1 MTMHRTTTTL
11 LVAMA
16 MTIGCQAGRQEERSE
31 ARLSDAAKPAA
42 SVPQSEAVP
51 PGGGE
56 AQEQTPPEQAAPMS
70 PRSQA
75 ETASRGEAA
84 PSEPSMPQV
93 AARAATPEP
102 TPTPLPPVEVPAGTK
117 LAIKLLT
124 PVSSAKSQAGE
135 RITAEVTQDVRVDS
149 RLAIPAGSKLHGRVT
164 AAVGAG
170 RVKGRARLAFELN
183 EVVVRGRP
191 YDISVRSI
199 DITAKSTKKKDAAMV
214 GGGAGLGAVIGAI
227 AGGKK
232 GAAIGAAVG
241 AGAGGGAAVGTKG
254 QEVEMGAGHRLQL
267 RLTESLTLR

>member
-1 MTMHRTTTTL
+1 MHRTTTTL

-16 MTIGCQAGRQEERSE
+16 MTVGCQAGRQEERSE

-42 SVPQSEAVP
+42 SAPESAAVP
-51 PGGGE
+51 SPSGE
-56 AQEQTPPEQAAPMS
+56 APEQAPPRQAPPTS
-70 PRSQA
+70 AESQPRTTVSQ
-75 ETASRGEAA
+75 GEAA
-84 PSEPSMPQV
+84 SSEPSTPYV
-93 AARAATPEP
+93 ATRAATPEP
-102 TPTPLPPVEVPAGTK
+102 TPTPLPPVEVPAGTR

-135 RITAEVTQDVRVDS
+135 RITAEVTQNVRVDS
-149 RLAIPAGSKLHGRVT
+149 RLALPAGSKLHGRVT
-164 AAVGAG
+164 AARGAG
-170 RVKGRARLAFELN
+170 RVKGRARLAFAFS

-191 YDISVRSI
+191 YDISLRSI

-241 AGAGGGAAVGTKG
+241 AGAGGGAAAGTKG
-254 QEVEMGAGHRLQL
+254 HEVEMGAGHRLQL